1 MHYFY
6 REMDFRETE
15 KPTLVWTA
23 SRCLGARRKSDVQQK
38 VQLQALVQFVFTI
51 TFTTQYRQT

>member
-15 KPTLVWTA
+15 KPTLVITLYILPTGVGNGNGGEL
-23 SRCLGARRKSDVQQK
+23 CLCE
-38 VQLQALVQFVFTI
+38 
-51 TFTTQYRQT
+51 

>member
-15 KPTLVWTA
+15 KPTLIKIEFGA
-23 SRCLGARRKSDVQQK
+23 SESVS
-38 VQLQALVQFVFTI
+38 QALVSE
-51 TFTTQYRQT
+51 YSR

>member
-15 KPTLVWTA
+15 KPTLILTMCKPGYITA
-23 SRCLGARRKSDVQQK
+23 IRDSS
-38 VQLQALVQFVFTI
+38 I
-51 TFTTQYRQT
+51 I

>member
-15 KPTLVWTA
+15 KPTLVGGIGGIGGVQH
-23 SRCLGARRKSDVQQK
+23 SGHGGRSGCVCL
-38 VQLQALVQFVFTI
+38 
-51 TFTTQYRQT
+51 